1 MAYLKKLSRYASGSA
16 ALLAISLATGGIFKL
31 SAFAREAFIAAK
43 FGLSAVT
50 DAYFGLQQFPLA
62 LASFMFGAFSLAFTP
77 AYENE
82 QRRSGIV
89 EWLPGLLFY
98 SCAFGA
104 VLTVLMVVCAP
115 YLLQLIHST
124 DTREVRSTVIL
135 LGACYLPIIWI
146 GIWKGICTA
155 RGRNL
160 WATSLP
166 GFP

>member
-1 MAYLKKLSRYASGSA
+1 MKLLKKLSHHASGPA
-16 ALLAISLATGGIFKL
+16 ALLVISLATGGVFKL

-82 QRRSGIV
+82 RRLSGNV
-89 EWLPGLLFY
+89 EWLPGLLLY
-98 SCAFGA
+98 SGVLGT

-115 YLLQLIHST
+115 WLLQLIHST
-124 DTREVRSTVIL
+124 DTREVHTTVGL
-135 LGACYLPIIWI
+135 LAAC
-146 GIWKGICTA
+146 
-155 RGRNL
+155 
-160 WATSLP
+160 
-166 GFP
+166 